1 MIFQRGKIMTEKMP
15 KKLVVAISGG
25 VDSSVAAAMAIE
37 QGCELIAVTL
47 KMRSCDNLT
56 DKRKSCCGIEDDM
69 YARGAAEKLGIPH
82 YFLNVKEQ
90 FEEKILKAA
99 WLEYSLGRTPNPC
112 ALCNRYLKFGALLE
126 YALKIGTDGIITGH
140 YSKIERNESGVSLHR
155 GVDPEKDQSYFLF
168 GLTPEQLGK
177 SFMPLGAFTK
187 REVRERARS
196 YGLPNAEKT
205 ESQDACFGFR
215 DETFAQTLCSLFR
228 GNPGKGLIKD
238 KAGNIVGEHDGV
250 HLFTIGQR
258 KGLGI
263 ALGTPAYVVEICA
276 DSGDVIV
283 SKDENDLLSD
293 RLTASDLNW
302 QLAGYA
308 NRKFSCLA
316 QIRYRSKAVNAEV
329 APLPEGRVEV
339 KFEKPLRAITPG
351 QAVVFYE
358 KDRIIGGGWIGH
370 SFSGK

>member
-1 MIFQRGKIMTEKMP
+1 MTEKMP

-47 KMRSCDNLT
+47 KMRSCDNLP

-90 FEEKILKAA
+90 FEEKVLKAA
-99 WLEYSLGRTPNPC
+99 WQEYSLGRTPNPC

-140 YSKIERNESGVSLHR
+140 YSKIERTESGVSLHR

-228 GNPGKGLIKD
+228 GNPGKGLFKD
-238 KAGNIVGEHDGV
+238 KAGNIIGEHGGV

-263 ALGTPAYVVEICA
+263 ALGAPAYVVGICA

-293 RLTASDLNW
+293 RLTASGLNW
-302 QLAGYA
+302 QLADYA

-329 APLPEGRVEV
+329 TPLPEGRVEV
-339 KFEKPLRAITPG
+339 KFERALRAITPG

-358 KDRIIGGGWIGH
+358 KDCIIGGGWIEH